1 MVRVRVRIRV
11 RVRVRVVVRVGVR
24 ANMWAKVRLRLTD
37 GGIGRRAHAAH
48 RPGGGGTAATD
59 LLRVRVRVRVRTA
72 ATDLARTAW

>member
-1 MVRVRVRIRV
+1 
-11 RVRVRVVVRVGVR
+11 
-24 ANMWAKVRLRLTD
+24 MWAKVRLRLTD